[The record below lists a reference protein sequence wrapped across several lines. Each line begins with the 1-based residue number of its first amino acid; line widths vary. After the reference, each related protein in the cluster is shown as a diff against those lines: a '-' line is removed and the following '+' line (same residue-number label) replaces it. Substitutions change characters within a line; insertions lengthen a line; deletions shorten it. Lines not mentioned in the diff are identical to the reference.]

1 MRYAAVVDR
10 LRSFNTEQFTL
21 LTQLADRVQS
31 DRMEIN
37 RLGYADRR
45 AYPNPRFWRL
55 AGEAGVEAV
64 IGVDA
69 HHPRDLTDTASIIG
83 CLRLAA
89 ENGLRLVTEL
99 L

>member
-69 HHPRDLTDTASIIG
+69 HDPA
-83 CLRLAA
+83 RLQDPAPEA
-89 ENGLRLVTEL
+89 EARALCARVGLPIVEPEI
-99 L
+99 